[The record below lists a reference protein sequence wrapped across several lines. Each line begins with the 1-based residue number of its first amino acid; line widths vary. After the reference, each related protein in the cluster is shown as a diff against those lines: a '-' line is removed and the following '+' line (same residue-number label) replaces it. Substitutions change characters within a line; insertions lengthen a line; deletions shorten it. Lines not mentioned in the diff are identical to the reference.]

1 MNMIEQFYYDQ
12 LISDINEP
20 EDLSVAQALLLEQ
33 AKDMDAIS
41 DLLETLENVTIEP
54 VPSPSKAAI
63 TEPRH
68 NRFTHSEILTS
79 GSTN

>member
-68 NRFTHSEILTS
+68 NRLTHSEVLTS